1 MLFLHSND
9 IFPHFSFFQIALKL
23 LGESANMDKTSCSNV
38 TMSTRKKVSEAS
50 SNIRVAVRIRP
61 LNGDERSD
69 KCTSIAKSD
78 IIKNTV
84 ELKSKPFGPFSR
96 VFDTDTTQAEI
107 YADLVSPQIKK
118 VIAGFNCTVF
128 AYGQTGTGK
137 TFTMEGGRTDAKS
150 SQDDPTTGII
160 PRAVEDIFEQLE
172 SSKCEE
178 YSLRVS
184 YVELYN
190 EELLDL
196 LASSDDED
204 RERLRIFDDPHKK
217 GVIVSGVEEVPVRSR
232 SDVFKLLKTGA
243 EKRKTAAT
251 LMNMNSS
258 RSHSLFMVNVVVRE
272 NTNTGEELVK
282 QGKLNLVDL
291 AGSENIGRS
300 GAQGNRAKEAGSIN
314 QSLLTLGRVIRSL
327 TTNAQHIPYRESKLT
342 RLLQD
347 SLGGSTITSLIATLS
362 PSSSNFEESQ
372 STLEYAMRAANIKN
386 KPVCNTKVSK
396 KTILKEYSDE
406 IEKLRRDLRAARE
419 KNGVI
424 ISEESHE
431 EFQRNAE
438 KVNELE
444 QQLDG
449 AVDRLR
455 RYTEDLLYMDDQY
468 KQLYERKGELE
479 SRLRESHRDYAE
491 KVVEL
496 AETNDVLNK
505 HIEAI
510 GVMHANAL
518 KSFDQLLQSRDAADE
533 LTTDIAAFWRKV
545 DDMRA
550 ADDRNKDI
558 FEAFVQKMTSFVK
571 NASLHAEALATDGR
585 LASEEFVH
593 DATPLMKTFG
603 SVADSIDQSSK
614 EIQTLLMNA
623 FQRTTEIEK
632 NAANTINSL
641 SNDNREQWD
650 AVLKTCVEYYKAHA
664 TRSEELSKQLTEKLA
679 EIKQQVAAFADDVR
693 PLLTEI
699 RNTTSDSFEKR
710 AQQTDEN
717 VAEVEKTCSG
727 MEETLKML
735 MQQVK
740 QLSVKAKENH
750 QRQLIDDQNT
760 QESILS
766 TINAAETVVQSV
778 EDVIEECCDVKDV
791 EDSARGDLDDIDMDM
806 ENAVKEAKER
816 AVEKD
821 GEVKKV
827 TSTLLEKANAIREE
841 TTAQVEAALGS
852 CSATSETC
860 RTTGES
866 LQKSV
871 QESSERTMSLFTKFA
886 EATHNVT
893 EEATGAINAV
903 DMTFVDPSNNVPPR
917 IIPEYPT
924 SEKLVKPVEPE
935 TLLGMEE
942 DAEDGSDGELAKKKR
957 RVTAFVRRDSLLDTT
972 NLFPSPHAI
981 QKRREAPIDEEEDT
995 EN

>member
-1 MLFLHSND
+1 M
-9 IFPHFSFFQIALKL
+9 
-23 LGESANMDKTSCSNV
+23 T
-38 TMSTRKKVSEAS
+38 TRKKVSEATS
-50 SNIRVAVRIRP
+50 HIRVAVRIRP
-61 LNGDERSD
+61 LNGAERSD
-69 KCTSIAKSD
+69 KCTSIARSD
-78 IIKNTV
+78 KIKNTV
-84 ELKSKPFGPFSR
+84 ELKAKPFGPFSR

-160 PRAVEDIFEQLE
+160 PRAVEDIFEKLE

-327 TTNAQHIPYRESKLT
+327 TTNAQHVPYRESKLT

-431 EFQRNAE
+431 EFQRNTE

-444 QQLDG
+444 QKLDS

-479 SRLRESHRDYAE
+479 SRLRESHREYAE

-505 HIEAI
+505 NIEAI
-510 GVMHANAL
+510 GVMHTNAL
-518 KSFDQLLQSRDAADE
+518 KSFDQLLQSREAADE

-545 DDMRA
+545 DDMGA

-558 FEAFVQKMTSFVK
+558 FEAFRRKMTSFIEK
-571 NASLHAEALATDGR
+571 TSLQAEAFANDGR

-593 DATPLMKTFG
+593 EVTPHVKTFG
-603 SVADSIDQSSK
+603 SVADSIDQNSK
-614 EIQTLLMNA
+614 EIQTSLMNV
-623 FQRTTEIEK
+623 FQQTTEIEE

-679 EIKQQVAAFADDVR
+679 EIKRQVAAFANDVR

-710 AQQTDEN
+710 VQQSDEN
-717 VAEVEKTCSG
+717 VAEVKKTCSG
-727 MEETLKML
+727 MAETLKML
-735 MQQVK
+735 MQQVE
-740 QLSVKAKENH
+740 QLSVKAEENH
-750 QRQLIDDQNT
+750 ERQLIGDQNT

-766 TINAAETVVQSV
+766 TINAAENVIQSV
-778 EDVIEECCDVKDV
+778 EDVIEECCDVKEV

-806 ENAVKEAKER
+806 ENAVKEARER

-821 GEVKKV
+821 REVKKV

-841 TTAQVEAALGS
+841 TTAQVEAALGRYS
-852 CSATSETC
+852 TTSETC

-866 LQKSV
+866 LQTKV
-871 QESSERTMSLFTKFA
+871 QESSERTMSLFTMFA
-886 EATHNVT
+886 EATHIVT

-903 DMTFVDPSNNVPPR
+903 KMTFVDPSNNVPPR
-917 IIPEYPT
+917 IIPEYPA

-957 RVTAFVRRDSLLDTT
+957 RVTAFVRRDSLLDST
-972 NLFPSPHAI
+972 NFFPSPNAI

>member
-1 MLFLHSND
+1 MDTTSN
-9 IFPHFSFFQIALKL
+9 L
-23 LGESANMDKTSCSNV
+23 
-38 TMSTRKKVSEAS
+38 TMTTRKKVSEATS
-50 SNIRVAVRIRP
+50 HIRVAVRIRP
-61 LNGDERSD
+61 LNGAERSD
-69 KCTSIAKSD
+69 KCTSIARSD
-78 IIKNTV
+78 KIKNTV
-84 ELKSKPFGPFSR
+84 ELKAKPFGPFSR

-160 PRAVEDIFEQLE
+160 PRAVEDIFEKLE

-327 TTNAQHIPYRESKLT
+327 TTNAQHVPYRESKLT

-431 EFQRNAE
+431 EFQRNTE

-444 QQLDG
+444 QKLDS

-479 SRLRESHRDYAE
+479 SRLRESHREYAE

-505 HIEAI
+505 NIEAI
-510 GVMHANAL
+510 GVMHTNAL
-518 KSFDQLLQSRDAADE
+518 KSFDQLLQSREAADE

-545 DDMRA
+545 DDMGA

-558 FEAFVQKMTSFVK
+558 FEAFRRKMTSFIEK
-571 NASLHAEALATDGR
+571 TSLQAEAFANDGR

-593 DATPLMKTFG
+593 EVTPHVKTFG

-614 EIQTLLMNA
+614 EIQTSLMNV
-623 FQRTTEIEK
+623 FQQTTEIEE

-679 EIKQQVAAFADDVR
+679 EIKRQVAAFANDVR

-710 AQQTDEN
+710 VQQSDEN
-717 VAEVEKTCSG
+717 VAEVKKTCSG
-727 MEETLKML
+727 MAETLKML
-735 MQQVK
+735 MQQVE
-740 QLSVKAKENH
+740 QLSVKAEENH
-750 QRQLIDDQNT
+750 ERQLIGDQNT

-766 TINAAETVVQSV
+766 TINAAENVIQSV
-778 EDVIEECCDVKDV
+778 EDVIEECCDVKEV

-806 ENAVKEAKER
+806 ENAVKEARER

-821 GEVKKV
+821 REVKKV

-841 TTAQVEAALGS
+841 TTAQVEAALGRYS
-852 CSATSETC
+852 TTSETC

-866 LQKSV
+866 LQTKV
-871 QESSERTMSLFTKFA
+871 QESLERTMSLFTMFA
-886 EATHNVT
+886 EATHIVT

-903 DMTFVDPSNNVPPR
+903 KMTFVDPSNNVPPR
-917 IIPEYPT
+917 IIPEYPA

-957 RVTAFVRRDSLLDTT
+957 RVTAFVRRDSLLDST
-972 NLFPSPHAI
+972 NFFPSPNAI